1 MCVCVCVCVCVF
13 LNITVTGVKKWGG
26 GRIGKGALVG
36 GDRDSDRSC
45 GHEDEGEE
53 NELASTVV
61 WTQERGIVTIGV

>member
-1 MCVCVCVCVCVF
+1 MCVCLFKHYCDWCEKMG
-13 LNITVTGVKKWGG
+13 GVGG
-26 GRIGKGALVG
+26 GSIGKGALVG